1 MAASA
6 ASPMMATAWKP
17 SPGPATGWGAI
28 SPRVEIKP
36 FSMPPAS
43 RRPIGTIA
51 SSPDKPRTRASS
63 KAIKVKSLSLV
74 NPMPVL
80 KAKLQQVVANKVT
93 TKATAVD
100 AKFKRKAQ
108 SLCDSVAVLVKARDA
123 VEFESLLEDFDIYK
137 KISMPRKLESRLMQ
151 VIWVIARG
159 KVSISLEDF
168 SATPRKKK

>member
-1 MAASA
+1 MPAHWFIVASVRPPCGILAAVMRHARGLLAASF
-6 ASPMMATAWKP
+6 
-17 SPGPATGWGAI
+17 G
-28 SPRVEIKP
+28 
-36 FSMPPAS
+36 
-43 RRPIGTIA
+43 A

-63 KAIKVKSLSLV
+63 KAVKVKSLSLV

-137 KISMPRKLESRLMQ
+137 KISMPRKLESRIMQ

-159 KVSISLEDF
+159 KVTISLEDF